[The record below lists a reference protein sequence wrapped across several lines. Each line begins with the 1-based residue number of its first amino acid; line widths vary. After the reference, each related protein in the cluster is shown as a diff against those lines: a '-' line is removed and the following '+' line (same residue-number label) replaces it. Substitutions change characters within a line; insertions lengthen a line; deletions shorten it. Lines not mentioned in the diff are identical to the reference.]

1 MQISSKNRSLISFV
15 VGPLIGLLVAL
26 VVTGSAPAQAGPRW
40 SWPVSPHRVTDTF
53 RPPLQKWNAGHR
65 GVDFAATIGQ
75 DVFAVADGRVA
86 FAGNLAG
93 KDVVVI
99 SHGAIRTT
107 YEPVRPQVIV
117 GEQVKRAETIGQL
130 MPGLSHCSQLLLV
143 RCLHLGAIRG
153 FTYVDP
159 LPLIRGHVR
168 LLPMGSKQAVIQNA
182 DAESELM
189 LVGALVRKRR
199 AIARPKRVCTTV
211 WLTNSHGQESPGQL
225 LCRHRL
231 QLNELPQNDAAR
243 AG

>member
-1 MQISSKNRSLISFV
+1 MHNSLKFRALLRVSS
-15 VGPLIGLLVAL
+15 GPLVGLVTATLVAG
-26 VVTGSAPAQAGPRW
+26 VTPAQAAPRW
-40 SWPVSPHRVTDTF
+40 NWPVTPHRITDTF
-53 RPPLQKWNAGHR
+53 RPPLHKWNAGHR
-65 GVDFAATIGQ
+65 GIDFAAKIGQ

-93 KDVVVI
+93 KDVIVI

-107 YEPVRPQVIV
+107 YEPVRPQVFV
-117 GEQVKRAETIGQL
+117 GEHVKRADTIGQL
-130 MPGLSHCSQLLLV
+130 MPGLSHCSKTLIV

-153 FTYVDP
+153 LTYVDP

-168 LLPMGSKQAVIQNA
+168 LLPMGSNQVVVQNV
-182 DAESELM
+182 DAEPNIM
-189 LVGALVRKRR
+189 LAGAPARKRR

-211 WLTNSHGQESPGQL
+211 WLTNSHGQEFPGQL

-231 QLNELPQNDAAR
+231 QLNELPQSDAVR